1 MAAKTPAAKKRKI
14 VQENRVFNEDW
25 TTKYFFVER
34 KRKAVFIP
42 VNVLGFTTVSLQEF
56 NVKRHFTT
64 AHPKHAEMSMDEK
77 KREVS
82 RLCAS
87 LERQSMMFVKKS
99 TECAAN
105 THASYEVSLM
115 IARRLKSFSDGEF
128 VKSCMLATVDAICPA
143 SPAKLSPGT

>member
-1 MAAKTPAAKKRKI
+1 MSACLRS
-14 VQENRVFNEDW
+14 VF
-25 TTKYFFVER
+25 
-34 KRKAVFIP
+34 FIP

-105 THASYEVSLM
+105 TRASYEVSLM
-115 IARRLKSFSDGEF
+115 IARHLKPLSDGEF
-128 VKSCMLATVDAICPA
+128 VKSYVLATVDTICPEKKDLI
-143 SPAKLSPGT
+143 SKVSLVEKLYSRITEHTHTVH